1 MMARYVDIIVDI
13 IVVPT
18 IFVVETESYCIRIA
32 ITVVG
37 IKVNPDVFK
46 ARNVTMDLEAVSDPL
61 SCFICSIAFIP
72 IGVAALPK
80 PNIFAVIFERI
91 YPIAG
96 STSGIAGKL
105 FLKIGLNSFA
115 IASKIPAFSCTL
127 IKIGRAYV

>member
-61 SCFICSIAFIP
+61 SCFICSIAFIH
-72 IGVAALPK
+72 IGVAALSIPK
-80 PNIFAVIFERI
+80 IFVVIFERI
-91 YPIAG
+91 YPI
-96 STSGIAGKL
+96 SGWYSVIL
-105 FLKIGLNSFA
+105 CNFFLIF
-115 IASKIPAFSCTL
+115 
-127 IKIGRAYV
+127 